1 MEVAFLTLSFIVVHM
16 NVTIPSVTVC
26 QHSTMTPYP
35 PELLPVVTGE
45 PTVFVIFFFTSSA
58 SYYRVNHIFGVQYF
72 TLLMVKYLCVGWEIP
87 VSGKKLKRVGP
98 SLCTHTPFN

>member
-1 MEVAFLTLSFIVVHM
+1 MRAGVEVAFLTLSFIVVHM

-58 SYYRVNHIFGVQYF
+58 SYYRVNPIFGVQYF
-72 TLLMVKYLCVGWEIP
+72 TLLMVKCLCVVGKFP
-87 VSGKKLKRVGP
+87 GSGKK
-98 SLCTHTPFN
+98 